1 MPYEPIGAGRYVL
14 YTLCPIPSVFLYMAM
29 HRPNGYIE
37 CGQVMLNGSLLAFAT
52 SLLLTLSGVIGM
64 GALAS
69 GRSKIGLLIPTFI
82 SALPVIIL
90 VGGYLWS
97 EFKHN

>member
-1 MPYEPIGAGRYVL
+1 MSSYEPIGAARYAF
-14 YTLCPIPSVFLYMAM
+14 YTLCPIPSIFLYISM

-37 CGQVMLNGSLLAFAT
+37 SGHVMLNGQLLAFGT
-52 SLLLTLSGVIGM
+52 SFVLTFSGIIGM
-64 GALAS
+64 GALSS

-82 SALPVIIL
+82 SALPVIIA

-97 EFKHN
+97 EFK